1 MREKVI
7 APENGGED
15 KNYSEYLNYKFTKK
29 PNLDLNNL
37 LNRRK
42 QEQIKEKK
50 NNLLIVAG
58 AVSLSAVIVAV
69 FSL

>member
-1 MREKVI
+1 MREKTL
-7 APENGGED
+7 EED
-15 KNYSEYLNYKFTKK
+15 RDKDDNYSEYLKYKFAKK

-58 AVSLSAVIVAV
+58 AVSLSVVIIVI

>member
-1 MREKVI
+1 MREK
-7 APENGGED
+7 ALEED
-15 KNYSEYLNYKFTKK
+15 RDKGKSYSEYLKYKFTKK

-50 NNLLIVAG
+50 I
-58 AVSLSAVIVAV
+58 IY
-69 FSL
+69 